1 MSDVTEIKGGHQQ
14 ISIMME
20 FPWGKE
26 NLETITLY
34 EEDFIKNCCQALG
47 LHKHTNSQNVP
58 AVIVCET
65 ELNLAAFAYLSNSF
79 AQKWRAGEIRKVI
92 TIFKYT
98 CMFASVY
105 VIL

>member
-14 ISIMME
+14 ISIIME

-26 NLETITLY
+26 NLETVTLY

-47 LHKHTNSQNVP
+47 LQHIDIQNVP
-58 AVIVCET
+58 AVIVCES

-79 AQKWRAGEIRKVI
+79 AQKWRDKEIRKVI
-92 TIFKYT
+92 MIF
-98 CMFASVY
+98 
-105 VIL
+105 